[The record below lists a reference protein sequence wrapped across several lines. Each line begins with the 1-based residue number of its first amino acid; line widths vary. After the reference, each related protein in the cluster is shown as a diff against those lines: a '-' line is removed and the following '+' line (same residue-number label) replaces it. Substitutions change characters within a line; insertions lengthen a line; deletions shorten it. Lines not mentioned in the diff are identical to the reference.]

1 MVVSGLPS
9 RNGQRH
15 AAEIARMSLELLCA
29 TNGFVIPHTRR
40 HTLQLRI
47 GIHTGQSVINRR
59 LLYASPAWC
68 GLYQRGR

>member
-15 AAEIARMSLELLCA
+15 AMEIARMSLDLLQA
-29 TNGFVIPHTRR
+29 TNGFVIPHMRK

-47 GIHTGQSVINRR
+47 GIHTGKLTSHVD
-59 LLYASPAWC
+59 SHSFG
-68 GLYQRGR
+68 GL